1 MTRSPNP
8 AVQPNRA
15 RRRPLRALGLSI
27 GFAALAMSSTSSFA
41 YEAALTSATAP
52 AAVTATASRITSP
65 REAFGHEVGADY
77 QLVNYTQWEA
87 YLKTLAIQ
95 SDRMKLVEIG
105 KSSEGRTQYIAIV
118 SSPANLANL
127 DRYKDI
133 ARRLAKVDGVDEAQA
148 RALSAEGKAVV
159 WIDGGLHATET
170 VPPQALIAAVHE
182 WLTADDAEALRVLDN
197 TIILFAPLNPD
208 GMELVSN
215 WYMRNA
221 DPLKREFNS
230 IPVLYQKYVGHD
242 NNRDYYMSAM
252 EETTNVNRQFFREW
266 FPQIIY
272 NHHQTAPAGT
282 VIFMPPFRDP
292 FNYNYDPLV
301 MGTLSEVGAVMH
313 SRLIEEGKPGST
325 MRSGA
330 NYSTWNNGME
340 RSITYFHNAV
350 GLLTEITGNPTPS
363 QISLIPQ
370 NQLPR
375 NDLPM
380 PVAPQTWH
388 FAQSIEYSQSI
399 NRAVLDYAS
408 RNKDRLL
415 FNIWRMGQNAIDKG
429 NTDTWR
435 ITPSRV
441 DALNEAAKAQGGEAN
456 RDSRRGVD
464 PALYETVLRAPEN
477 RDPRG
482 YVIPADQADLPTAVA
497 FLNALIKTGV
507 DVDRAT
513 RAFTVGGKT
522 YPAGSYVV
530 KTNQAYRPHVLDMF
544 EPQDHPHDLQ
554 YPGGPPAL
562 PYDATG
568 YTLALQMGVKFDR
581 ILDGFEAPT
590 ERVADVMTPPP
601 GTIEGSGRAGW
612 LIDHAPVN
620 NFILTNR
627 LLAAGVPVFW
637 QEGETRAGRAS
648 LAPGALWIPAS
659 DAARPIVEAA
669 VKDLGLNAHAVARA
683 PTGDKIALKPVRIGL
698 VDRYGGSMPSGWT
711 RWMLEQF
718 EYPFQIIYPQRLD
731 AGDLA
736 KDFDVLVFSSD
747 IIPNDLSASAQRRE
761 EPAPESIPAEYR
773 SWLGPIT
780 TEKTV
785 PQIDAFVRGGGSV
798 VTIGSSHRL
807 ATALGAP
814 VQDVLLGADGKA
826 PASTDFFIPGAVL
839 RTEVDNRQPLAFG
852 AGAQMDVFFNRNTG
866 FRHTGDTGSIVR
878 YPQQVAVS
886 SGWAIGPQKLSGA
899 DAVLDLQHGQGRLIV
914 LGPDVV
920 NRAQARSSVRLL
932 FNALFYG
939 PAKAKAAE

>member
-1 MTRSPNP
+1 MNGAS
-8 AVQPNRA
+8 
-15 RRRPLRALGLSI
+15 AL
-27 GFAALAMSSTSSFA
+27 A
-41 YEAALTSATAP
+41 YEALLAEP
-52 AAVTATASRITSP
+52 PVAAASSQASRITSP

-77 QLVNYTQWEA
+77 HLVNYSQWEA
-87 YLKTLAIQ
+87 YLKTLAGQ

-118 SSPANLANL
+118 STPQNLANL
-127 DRYKDI
+127 DRYQEI
-133 ARRLAKVDGVDEAQA
+133 ARRLAKAEGVSEAEA
-148 RALSAEGKAVV
+148 RAMSAEGKAVV
-159 WIDGGLHATET
+159 WIDGGLHSTET

-182 WLTADDAEALRVLDN
+182 WLTAEDPEALRVLNDA
-197 TIILFAPLNPD
+197 IILFAPLNPD

-215 WYMRNA
+215 WYMRNE
-221 DPLKREFNS
+221 DPLKREFAS

-242 NNRDYYMSAM
+242 NNRDYYLSAM
-252 EETTNVNRQFFREW
+252 AETTNVNRQFFREW

-282 VIFMPPFRDP
+282 VVFMPPFRDP

-301 MGTLSEVGAVMH
+301 MGTLSEVGAAMH

-330 NYSTWNNGME
+330 SYSTWNNGME

-350 GLLTEITGNPTPS
+350 GLLTEITGHPTPS

-370 NQLPR
+370 NQLAR

-399 NRAVLDYAS
+399 NRAVLNYAS

-435 ITPSRV
+435 VTPTGIE
-441 DALNEAAKAQGGEAN
+441 ALQAAAGEN
-456 RDSRRGVD
+456 VRRVD
-464 PALYETVLRAPEN
+464 PALYNSILRDPAR

-482 YVIPADQADLPTAVA
+482 YVIPADQADLPNAVA
-497 FLNALIKTGV
+497 FLNSLIKTGV

-513 RAFTVGGKT
+513 QAFTVSGKT

-530 KTNQAYRPHVLDMF
+530 KTAQAYRPHVLDMF

-554 YPGGPPAL
+554 YPGGPPKL

-568 YTLALQMGVKFDR
+568 YTLALQMGVQFDR
-581 ILDGFEAPT
+581 VLDGFEAPT
-590 ERVADVMTPPP
+590 ERVADVMAPPP
-601 GTIEGSGRAGW
+601 GRIEGSGRAGW
-612 LIDHAPVN
+612 LIDHAPIN
-620 NFILTNR
+620 GYILSNR
-627 LLAAGVPVFW
+627 LLKAGVPVFW
-637 QEGETRAGRAS
+637 QEGETRAGRAT

-659 DAARPIVEAA
+659 DAARSIVEAS
-669 VKDLGLNAHAVARA
+669 VRDLGLNAHAAARV
-683 PTGDKIALKPVRIGL
+683 PGGDRIALKPVRVGL
-698 VDRYGGSMPSGWT
+698 VDRYGGSMASGWT

-718 EYPFQIIYPQRLD
+718 EYPFEVVYPQRLD

-736 KDFDVLVFSSD
+736 KDFDVLVFASD
-747 IIPNDLSASAQRRE
+747 MIPTDLSAAAQRDQPD
-761 EPAPESIPAEYR
+761 PASIPAEYR
-773 SWLGPIT
+773 GWLGNIT

-785 PQIDAFVRGGGSV
+785 PQIDAFVRAGGSV
-798 VTIGSSHRL
+798 ITIGSAHRL
-807 ATALGAP
+807 AAAMGAQ
-814 VQDVLLGADGKA
+814 VEDVLRTDDGK
-826 PASTDFFIPGAVL
+826 PLASTDFFIPGAIL
-839 RTEVDNRQPLAFG
+839 KTEVDNRQPLAFG
-852 AGAQMDVFFNRNTG
+852 APAQMNVFFNRNAG
-866 FRHTGDTGSIVR
+866 FRHAGEGAPIAR
-878 YPQQVAVS
+878 YPEQVAVA
-886 SGWAIGPQKLSGA
+886 SGWAIGPQKLSGS
-899 DAVLDLQHGQGRLIV
+899 DAVLDLPHGDGRVIV

-939 PAKAKAAE
+939 PAVSAEE

>member
-1 MTRSPNP
+1 MSRRISLACSAALIALLAAGPGLARPAAPTVEAQAAAASTP
-8 AVQPNRA
+8 AV
-15 RRRPLRALGLSI
+15 
-27 GFAALAMSSTSSFA
+27 
-41 YEAALTSATAP
+41 
-52 AAVTATASRITSP
+52 TSP
-65 REAFGHEVGADY
+65 REAFGHDIGDDY
-77 QLVNYTQWEA
+77 RLVNYTQLER
-87 YLKTLAIQ
+87 YLHTLASQ

-105 KSSEGRTQYIAIV
+105 QSSEGRTQYVAIV
-118 SSPANLANL
+118 SSPENLARL
-127 DRYKDI
+127 DRYKEI
-133 ARRLAKVDGVDEAQA
+133 ARRLAKAEGVSEAEA
-148 RALSAEGKAVV
+148 RSMAAEGKAVV

-170 VPPQALIAAVHE
+170 VPPQALIAALYE
-182 WLTADDAEALRVLDN
+182 WLTAQDAEALRVLNDA
-197 TIILFAPLNPD
+197 IILFAPLNPD

-215 WYMRNA
+215 WYMREE

-242 NNRDYYMSAM
+242 NNRDYYLSAM
-252 EETTNVNRQFFREW
+252 AETTNVNRQFFREW

-282 VIFMPPFRDP
+282 VVFMPPFRDP

-301 MGTLSEVGAVMH
+301 MGTLSEVGAAMH

-350 GLLTEITGNPTPS
+350 GLLTEITGHPTPS

-370 NQLPR
+370 NQLAR

-380 PVAPQTWH
+380 PVAPQTWR

-399 NRAVLDYAS
+399 NRAVLNYAS

-435 ITPSRV
+435 VTPTGV
-441 DALNEAAKAQGGEAN
+441 EALVEAAGENAN
-456 RDSRRGVD
+456 GRRGVD
-464 PALYETVLRAPEN
+464 PALYDQVLRDPAR

-497 FLNALIKTGV
+497 FLNSLIKTGV

-513 RAFTVGGKT
+513 RAFTVGAKT

-530 KTNQAYRPHVLDMF
+530 RTAQAYRPHVLDMF

-554 YPGGPPAL
+554 HPGGPPAL

-568 YTLALQMGVKFDR
+568 YTLALQMGVTFDR

-590 ERVADVMTPPP
+590 ERVADVMAPPP
-601 GTIEGSGRAGW
+601 GKIEGSGRAGW

-620 NFILTNR
+620 GYILSNR

-637 QEGETRAGRAS
+637 QEGETRAGRAT
-648 LAPGALWIPAS
+648 LAPGALWIPAGE
-659 DAARPIVEAA
+659 AARPIVEAA
-669 VKDLGLNAHAVARA
+669 VRDLGLNAHAVARA
-683 PTGDKIALKPVRIGL
+683 PGGERIALKPVRVGL
-698 VDRYGGSMPSGWT
+698 VDRYGGSMASGWT
-711 RWMLEQF
+711 RWLLEQF
-718 EYPFQIIYPQRLD
+718 EYPFEMVYPQRLD

-736 KDFDVLVFSSD
+736 RDFDVLVFASD
-747 IIPNDLSASAQRRE
+747 MVPADLSAAAQRGQ
-761 EPAPESIPAEYR
+761 PAPEAIPAEYR
-773 SWLGPIT
+773 GWLGYIT
-780 TEKTV
+780 AENTV

-798 VTIGSSHRL
+798 VTIGSAHRL
-807 ATALGAP
+807 AAAMEAP
-814 VQDVLLGADGKA
+814 VQDVLRGEDGK
-826 PASTDFFIPGAVL
+826 PLASTDFFIPGAIL
-839 RTEVDNRQPLAFG
+839 RAEVDNRQPLAFG
-852 AGAQMDVFFNRNTG
+852 VPERLDVFFNRNAG
-866 FRHTGDTGSIVR
+866 FRHAGEGGSIVR
-878 YPQQVAVS
+878 YPEQVAVS
-886 SGWAIGPQKLSGA
+886 SGWAIGPQRLSGA
-899 DAVLDLQHGQGRLIV
+899 DAVLDLPHGEGRVIV

-920 NRAQARSSVRLL
+920 NRAQARASARLL
-932 FNALFYG
+932 FNALLYG
-939 PAKAKAAE
+939 PAASAEE

>member
-1 MTRSPNP
+1 MPRPP
-8 AVQPNRA
+8 ASF
-15 RRRPLRALGLSI
+15 ALSLSLLLLS
-27 GFAALAMSSTSSFA
+27 ATSALA
-41 YEAALTSATAP
+41 YEGLLTPPNAASASVAATAQAP
-52 AAVTATASRITSP
+52 RHVTSP
-65 REAFGHEVGADY
+65 REAFGFEVGADY
-77 QLVNYTQWEA
+77 HLVNYTQWEA
-87 YLKTLAIQ
+87 YLKTLASQ

-118 SSPANLANL
+118 STPENLAHL
-127 DRYKDI
+127 DRYQEI
-133 ARRLAKVDGVDEAQA
+133 ARRLAKAEGVSEAEA
-148 RALSAEGKAVV
+148 RAMSAEGKAVV

-182 WLTADDAEALRVLDN
+182 WLTAEDPEALRVLHD

-215 WYMRNA
+215 WYMRNE
-221 DPLKREFNS
+221 DPLKREFGS

-242 NNRDYYMSAM
+242 NNRDYYLSAM
-252 EETTNVNRQFFREW
+252 AETTNVNRQFFREW

-282 VIFMPPFRDP
+282 VVFMPPFRDP

-301 MGTLSEVGAVMH
+301 MSTLSEVGAAMH

-350 GLLTEITGNPTPS
+350 GLLTEITGHPTPS
-363 QISLIPQ
+363 QISLVPD

-380 PVAPQTWH
+380 PVAPQTWR

-399 NRAVLDYAS
+399 NRAVLNYAS

-429 NTDTWR
+429 NADTWR
-435 ITPSRV
+435 VTPTGIE
-441 DALNEAAKAQGGEAN
+441 ALQAAAGENVQQG
-456 RDSRRGVD
+456 RRGVD
-464 PALYETVLRAPEN
+464 PALYDRILRDPAR

-482 YVIPADQADLPTAVA
+482 YVIPADQADLPNAVA
-497 FLNALIKTGV
+497 FLNSLIKTGV

-513 RAFTVGGKT
+513 QAFTIGGKT

-530 KTNQAYRPHVLDMF
+530 KTAQAYRPHVLDMF

-554 YPGGPPAL
+554 YPGGPPKL

-568 YTLALQMGVKFDR
+568 YTLAMQMGVQFDR

-590 ERVADVMTPPP
+590 ERVADVMAPPP
-601 GTIEGSGRAGW
+601 GRIEGSGRAGW
-612 LIDHAPVN
+612 LIDHAPIN
-620 NFILTNR
+620 GYILSNR
-627 LLAAGVPVFW
+627 LLKAGVPVFW
-637 QEGETRAGRAS
+637 QEGETRAGRAT

-659 DAARPIVEAA
+659 DAARSIVEAA
-669 VKDLGLNAHAVARA
+669 VRDLGLNAHAAARV
-683 PTGDKIALKPVRIGL
+683 PGGDRIALKPVRVGL
-698 VDRYGGSMPSGWT
+698 VDRYGGSMASGWT

-718 EYPFQIIYPQRLD
+718 EYPFEVVYPQRLD

-736 KDFDVLVFSSD
+736 KDFDVLVFASD
-747 IIPNDLSASAQRRE
+747 MIPADLSAAAQR
-761 EPAPESIPAEYR
+761 PQPTPESIPAEYR
-773 SWLGPIT
+773 GWLGHIT
-780 TEKTV
+780 AETTV
-785 PQIDAFVRGGGSV
+785 PQLDAFARAGGSV
-798 VTIGSSHRL
+798 VTIGSAHRL
-807 ATALGAP
+807 AAAMGAP
-814 VQDVLLGADGKA
+814 VQDVLTGAVGK
-826 PASTDFFIPGAVL
+826 PLASTDFFIPGAVL
-839 RTEVDNRQPLAFG
+839 KTEVDNNRPLTFG
-852 AGAQMDVFFNRNTG
+852 APRQMNVFFNRNTG
-866 FRHTGDTGSIVR
+866 FRHAGEGAGLVR

-886 SGWAIGPQKLSGA
+886 SGWAIGPERLSGA
-899 DAVLDLQHGQGRLIV
+899 DAVLDLEHGQGRVIV

-920 NRAQARSSVRLL
+920 NRAQARASSRLL

-939 PAKAKAAE
+939 PAVTKEARR